1 MTSEHPLPALGAR
14 SSARFDSAIGT
25 IEAEAR
31 VVAHTTHDRRWALTH
46 VRVLDAA
53 PHVASRAQPDSSG
66 AESTPALRPP
76 DEPAIFAHLAHE
88 LDEYLAG
95 TRRAFTVAIDL
106 GDIDGFAV
114 TVLACILQ
122 IPYAHVASYGEIAAQ
137 AGSPGAAR
145 AVGTV
150 CARTPISLVIPVH
163 RVVRA
168 NGSLGDYGSRPGLK
182 RQLID
187 LEDRVYT
194 ELKAARTASSSS
206 AARKKSAAGA
216 GSAS

>member
-53 PHVASRAQPDSSG
+53 PHVASRAQPDGSQTKS
-66 AESTPALRPP
+66 PP
-76 DEPAIFAHLAHE
+76 DEPAIFAQLAHE
-88 LDEYLAG
+88 LDEYLVG
-95 TRRAFTVAIDL
+95 TRRTFTVAIDL

-206 AARKKSAAGA
+206 AARTKSAAGA